1 MKIRLII
8 ISLLLMLSFWVV
20 DAVTIE
26 VTEPVPGWN
35 CSPSM
40 EEWKRWIYSCNVP
53 KWFTGVMNMAGEMIR
68 YFTYITALACVLFIV
83 INGVLYSMAWI
94 NDSLK
99 TWAKDRITKTLI
111 GLVILMLSWVI
122 LNVLA
127 PWIYKW
133 G

>member
-1 MKIRLII
+1 MRLII
-8 ISLLLMLSFWVV
+8 ISVLLLLSFGVV
-20 DAVTIE
+20 DAVTVE
-26 VTEPVPGWN
+26 VTEPVPWAW
-35 CSPSM
+35 CSSSL
-40 EEWKRWIYSCNVP
+40 EAWKEWIYSCNVP
-53 KWFTGVMNMAGEMIR
+53 RWFTGVMNMAGEMIR

-83 INGVLYSMAWI
+83 INGVLYSMAGI

-99 TWAKDRITKTLI
+99 TGAKERITKTLI

-122 LNVLA
+122 LNALA